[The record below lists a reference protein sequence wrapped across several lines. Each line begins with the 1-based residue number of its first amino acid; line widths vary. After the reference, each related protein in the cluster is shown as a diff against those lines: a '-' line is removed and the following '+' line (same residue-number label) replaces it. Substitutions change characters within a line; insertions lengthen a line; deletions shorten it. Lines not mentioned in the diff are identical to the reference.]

1 MTSLNSARP
10 VMQWNERGVSVAIW
24 KRQHEGGTFYDISI
38 SRSYKK
44 AETWHRTSYFREED
58 LTRVI
63 DFTTR
68 AKEYL
73 AKLPT

>member
-1 MTSLNSARP
+1 MTSLSSARP

-24 KRQHEGGTFYDISI
+24 KRAHEGGTFYDISI

-44 AETWHRTSYFREED
+44 AETWHRTSYFREDD

-63 DFTTR
+63 ALTAR

-73 AKLPT
+73 AKLPV

>member
-1 MTSLNSARP
+1 MTSLNSPRP
-10 VMQWNERGVSVAIW
+10 VMQWNARGVSVAIW
-24 KRQHEGGTFYDISI
+24 KREHEGDTFYDISI

-63 DFTTR
+63 DFTAR

-73 AKLPT
+73 AKLPD

>member
-10 VMQWNERGVSVAIW
+10 VMQWNEHGVSVAIW
-24 KRQHEGGTFYDISI
+24 KRMHEGSAFYDISI

-44 AETWHRTSYFREED
+44 AETWHRTSYFRQDD

-63 DFTTR
+63 DLTTR
-68 AKEYL
+68 AKDYL
-73 AKLPT
+73 AKLPA

>member
-10 VMQWNERGVSVAIW
+10 VMQWNEHGVSVAIW
-24 KRQHEGGTFYDISI
+24 KRMHEGGAFYDISI

-44 AETWHRTSYFREED
+44 AEKWHRTSYFRGDD

>member
-38 SRSYKK
+38 TLLS
-44 AETWHRTSYFREED
+44 
-58 LTRVI
+58 
-63 DFTTR
+63 
-68 AKEYL
+68 AK
-73 AKLPT
+73 